1 MSGAAMCVDGS
12 VIGDWERYSAVLVES
27 NRQLREHLDE
37 ALRRLRLNADE
48 LELAREHNRTL
59 LALLDRSRR
68 QTAFT
73 NRSAELLAQ
82 KLIATRRELEEVRSM
97 VTVESQG
104 GH

>member
-1 MSGAAMCVDGS
+1 MSGGH
-12 VIGDWERYSAVLVES
+12 WERYSAVLVES

-59 LALLDRSRR
+59 FALVHQRDRQLQAVRHELAHVSSTLLVGGSLN
-68 QTAFT
+68 QA
-73 NRSAELLAQ
+73 
-82 KLIATRRELEEVRSM
+82 

>member
-1 MSGAAMCVDGS
+1 MSGGH
-12 VIGDWERYSAVLVES
+12 WERYSAVLVES

-48 LELAREHNRTL
+48 LELAREHNKTL
-59 LALLDRSRR
+59 LALLDRARR
-68 QTAFT
+68 DAAVS
-73 NRSAELLAQ
+73 NRAAELLTQ
-82 KLIATRRELEEVRSM
+82 RLIATRRELEGVRSM